1 MDIYEFDTLATR
13 KRVTRE
19 QVGKG
24 LRTNRFPEVETFE
37 TTKKVIF
44 YIIF

>member
-19 QVGKG
+19 HVGKG
-24 LRTNRFPEVETFE
+24 LRNQPVPKVEIFE
-37 TTKKVIF
+37 TIKKVIF
-44 YIIF
+44 YINF